1 MPLDLRHLFF
11 LFNETFITKFVKK
24 TTATRKLSI
33 ELMGK
38 IELQIADIA
47 PSGSTSGA
55 YAMILAEVDGNRRLP
70 IVIGGVEA
78 QAIAIELEKMQP
90 SRPLTHDLFR
100 SLAHGFDI
108 DIEEVLIYNLMEGI
122 FFAKLIARMGNRVAE
137 IDARTSDAVAIAVRF
152 NCPVFCE
159 EFILQQ
165 AGINPE
171 EASGAESD
179 ASIDE
184 QMEEIFS
191 EEEPSD
197 LSIDELQKQLDQAL
211 EREEYEKASRIRD
224 EINRRKA

>member
-1 MPLDLRHLFF
+1 
-11 LFNETFITKFVKK
+11 
-24 TTATRKLSI
+24 
-33 ELMGK
+33 MGNK

-78 QAIAIELEKMQP
+78 QAIAIELEKMTP

-108 DIEEVLIYNLMEGI
+108 DIEEVLIYNLVEGI
-122 FFAKLIARMGNRVAE
+122 FFAKLIARMGGRTAE

-159 EFILQQ
+159 EFILEQ
-165 AGINPE
+165 AGVNAE
-171 EASGAESD
+171 EAAQGD
-179 ASIDE
+179 DIDDIDE
-184 QMEEIFS
+184 QVEEMLK
-191 EEEPSD
+191 EEEPTS
-197 LSIDELQKQLDQAL
+197 LSIDELQKQLNIAL
-211 EREEYEKASRIRD
+211 EQEEYEKASRIRD
-224 EINRRKA
+224 EINKRKGE